1 MYQYAE
7 LRPGHSQASKI
18 NLFARIVNVIKL
30 TLLTI
35 YAKSN
40 IMDVWRAL
48 ISPLACLMHAINCF
62 PIYE

>member
-1 MYQYAE
+1 MIPSYLSSIFTHLCLNFNNCNVSYAE

-40 IMDVWRAL
+40 IMD
-48 ISPLACLMHAINCF
+48 I
-62 PIYE
+62 